1 MERVAHNPR
10 RIAALAAALLFL
22 TLPLPA
28 KTRRTTAPQSL
39 EQLLDQIGRRAPT
52 RSPGV
57 SVAVADLDTGET
69 VYARNPD
76 QPETIAS
83 VTKMLSSAAAI
94 HFLGPDYKFR
104 TTFWRRG
111 EIREGNL
118 MGSLLVV
125 GGGDPNISG
134 RFYDNDSFAVFDR
147 WAEGLRQAG
156 VLRVSGD
163 LILNA
168 SAFDRLYR
176 NPEWPPDRDTRW
188 YQAPVSALS
197 YNDNVVIVSVGR
209 GALPGAPAIV
219 SIDPDT
225 DVVQTVPRA
234 RTVGKTGKIRV
245 AVARPGGSDTVYV
258 DGTVPARYFR
268 YSVPLAID
276 DPPKFFGA
284 ALKSRLRAAGIE
296 LTGTVVERDVKPDNA
311 WALVATTESDLMP
324 TMAISNKHSQSFYAE
339 QIFKALAF
347 EKSGRG
353 SWDAALALERQFLAV
368 DRPGSGAVR
377 PPRRVGPFG
386 REPGRGLGPGAVSA
400 GHERPPAWRRLAVE
414 PGGVGR
420 FRGVPP
426 QPPSR
431 LGGAREGRGQD
442 RNPERCL
449 DPGGLCPRKLWKDLR
464 FRHSAE
470 RPGGDGPPGPRL
482 PGPPGPDPAPEGV
495 GVPRPPGGAG
505 FGGAKNT

>member
-1 MERVAHNPR
+1 METVAHKLSR
-10 RIAALAAALLFL
+10 LAAVFLALALLAP
-22 TLPLPA
+22 PLAA
-28 KTRRTTAPQSL
+28 KTRRVSTPQTL
-39 EQLLDQIGRRAPT
+39 EQALDQIGRRAPT

-57 SVAVADLDTGET
+57 SVAVAELETGEP

-83 VTKMLSSAAAI
+83 VTKMFSSAAAI
-94 HFLGPDYKFR
+94 HFLGPNYKFR

-111 EIREGNL
+111 EVQDGNL
-118 MGSLLVV
+118 MGSVLVV
-125 GGGDPNISG
+125 GGGDPNVSG

-147 WAEGLRQAG
+147 WADGLRQAG
-156 VLRVSGD
+156 ISRINGD

-168 SAFDRLYR
+168 AAFDRVYR

-234 RTVGKTGKIRV
+234 RTVGKTGRVSV

-284 ALKSRLRAAGIE
+284 ALKSRLRKAGIE
-296 LTGTVVERDVKPDNA
+296 LTGGVVERDVKPDNA

-324 TMAISNKHSQSFYAE
+324 TMSVSNKHSQSFYAE
-339 QIFKALAF
+339 QIFKTLAF
-347 EKSGRG
+347 EKTGKG
-353 SWDAALALERQFLAV
+353 TWEAALALERQFLASLGL
-368 DRPGSGAVR
+368 DPSRYDMHDGSGLSASNRVAAADLVRFLRAMNAHPSGAAWRSTLAVSGDSEGSLR
-377 PPRRVGPFG
+377 SRLLDSLT
-386 REPGRGLGPGAVSA
+386 RGQVEAKTGTLNGVSTLAGYARATSGKTYAFAILLNGPGVSD
-400 GHERPPAWRRLAVE
+400 
-414 PGGVGR
+414 
-420 FRGVPP
+420 
-426 QPPSR
+426 SR
-431 LGGAREGRGQD
+431 SHSYQD
-442 RNPERCL
+442 RLVRAL
-449 DPGGLCPRKLWKDLR
+449 IQKG
-464 FRHSAE
+464 
-470 RPGGDGPPGPRL
+470 
-482 PGPPGPDPAPEGV
+482 
-495 GVPRPPGGAG
+495 
-505 FGGAKNT
+505 

>member
-1 MERVAHNPR
+1 VC
-10 RIAALAAALLFL
+10 LAAALVFL
-22 TLPLPA
+22 AHPIEA
-28 KTRRTTAPQSL
+28 KARRTSAPQTL
-39 EQLLDQIGRRAPT
+39 EQALDQIGRRAPT

-57 SVAVADLDTGET
+57 SVAIAELESGAT
-69 VYARNPD
+69 VYTRNPD

-94 HFLGPDYKFR
+94 HFLGPNYKFR

-111 EIREGNL
+111 DIRDGNL
-118 MGSLLVV
+118 IGSLLVV

-147 WAEGLRQAG
+147 WADGLRKAG
-156 VLRVSGD
+156 VTRVSGD

-234 RTVGKTGKIRV
+234 RTVGKTGRITV
-245 AVARPGGSDTVYV
+245 AIARPGGSDRVYV

-296 LTGTVVERDVKPDNA
+296 LTGSVVERDVRPDNA

-324 TMAISNKHSQSFYAE
+324 TMSVSNKHSQSFYAE
-339 QIFKALAF
+339 QIFKTLAY
-347 EKSGRG
+347 EKAGRG
-353 SWDAALALERQFLAV
+353 TWEAALGLERQFLASIGL
-368 DRPGSGAVR
+368 DPARYNLHDGSGLSAENRVAAADLVKFLRAMNSHPSGAAWRATLAVSGDSEGSLR
-377 PPRRVGPFG
+377 SRLLDSMTRGRVEAKTGTLNGVSTLSGYAHASSGKTYAFAI
-386 REPGRGLGPGAVSA
+386 LLNGPGVSD
-400 GHERPPAWRRLAVE
+400 
-414 PGGVGR
+414 
-420 FRGVPP
+420 
-426 QPPSR
+426 SR
-431 LGGAREGRGQD
+431 AHSYQD
-442 RNPERCL
+442 RLVRTL
-449 DPGGLCPRKLWKDLR
+449 IQKG
-464 FRHSAE
+464 
-470 RPGGDGPPGPRL
+470 
-482 PGPPGPDPAPEGV
+482 
-495 GVPRPPGGAG
+495 
-505 FGGAKNT
+505 

>member
-1 MERVAHNPR
+1 
-10 RIAALAAALLFL
+10 L
-22 TLPLPA
+22 
-28 KTRRTTAPQSL
+28 
-39 EQLLDQIGRRAPT
+39 
-52 RSPGV
+52 
-57 SVAVADLDTGET
+57 
-69 VYARNPD
+69 
-76 QPETIAS
+76 
-83 VTKMLSSAAAI
+83 
-94 HFLGPDYKFR
+94 
-104 TTFWRRG
+104 
-111 EIREGNL
+111 
-118 MGSLLVV
+118 
-125 GGGDPNISG
+125 
-134 RFYDNDSFAVFDR
+134 YDNDSFAVFDR
-147 WAEGLRQAG
+147 WADGLRQAG

-225 DVVQTVPRA
+225 DVVQAVPRA
-234 RTVGKTGKIRV
+234 RTIGKTGKIRV

-311 WALVATTESDLMP
+311 WALVAATESDLMP

-347 EKSGRG
+347 EKTGRG
-353 SWDAALALERQFLAV
+353 SWDAALALERQFLVSIGLDPARF
-368 DRPGSGAVR
+368 DMHDGSGLSAGNRVAAADLVRFLRAMNVHPNGAAWRSTLAVSGDSEGSLR
-377 PPRRVGPFG
+377 SRLLDSVARGRVEAKTGTLNGVSTLAGYARASSGKTYAFAI
-386 REPGRGLGPGAVSA
+386 LLNGPGVSD
-400 GHERPPAWRRLAVE
+400 RRAH
-414 PGGVGR
+414 
-420 FRGVPP
+420 
-426 QPPSR
+426 
-431 LGGAREGRGQD
+431 AYQD
-442 RNPERCL
+442 RLVRTL
-449 DPGGLCPRKLWKDLR
+449 LQKG
-464 FRHSAE
+464 
-470 RPGGDGPPGPRL
+470 
-482 PGPPGPDPAPEGV
+482 
-495 GVPRPPGGAG
+495 
-505 FGGAKNT
+505 